1 MPYLSLH
8 PISKSNKKNN
18 ESKTP
23 LKRQRLSSEAEDLLQ
38 DSFYIKKNV
47 DTPPLISSLN
57 LTNMKRPSKNIATI
71 TMLNGILTINQS
83 DDGLKIVD
91 FASLDS
97 VDMTP
102 FKAMC
107 LVQGMRNGDL
117 YITETVTLP
126 SPKRNP
132 HPFIGKYIT
141 ITRRDDGTLRPNFRP
156 VSMGPDFN
164 PATYASNVAKELLQ
178 SLSILLEK

>member
-1 MPYLSLH
+1 MKRTS
-8 PISKSNKKNN
+8 KKNT
-18 ESKTP
+18 TP
-23 LKRQRLSSEAEDLLQ
+23 
-38 DSFYIKKNV
+38 
-47 DTPPLISSLN
+47 
-57 LTNMKRPSKNIATI
+57 
-71 TMLNGILTINQS
+71 TMLNGMLTINQA
-83 DDGLKIVD
+83 DDGLKIID
-91 FASLDS
+91 FASFDS

-102 FKAMC
+102 FKVMC
-107 LVQGMRNGDL
+107 FVQAMRNGDVF
-117 YITETVTLP
+117 ITETVTLP

-164 PATYASNVAKELLQ
+164 PATYASNVAKELFQ